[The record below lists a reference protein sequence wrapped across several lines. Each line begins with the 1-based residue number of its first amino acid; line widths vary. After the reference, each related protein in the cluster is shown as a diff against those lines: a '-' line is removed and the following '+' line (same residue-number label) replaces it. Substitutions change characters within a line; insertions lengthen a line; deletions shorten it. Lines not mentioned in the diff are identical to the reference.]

1 MNKKPYFIDA
11 DQKKI
16 AYWEKTTNEIPPFM
30 KKEDMLSN
38 ISEIFSRRSREF
50 LGIEL
55 RDNVGQD
62 YVSQKNIKNWIYD
75 FIISDPS
82 EKLFNEL
89 PDFLWRVMKEDKPV
103 VISNKK
109 KRYEE
114 AVKKF
119 ELEER
124 INQQMKYK
132 KDDITTK
139 IMSNW
144 FTILYHMNE
153 RELIQD
159 LQLVYDNND
168 DRSNVYDLYIK
179 MQSQFPAKE
188 PPVVRPQAYEWKTKK
203 KTIAP
208 FETPDY

>member
-1 MNKKPYFIDA
+1 
-11 DQKKI
+11 
-16 AYWEKTTNEIPPFM
+16 
-30 KKEDMLSN
+30 
-38 ISEIFSRRSREF
+38 
-50 LGIEL
+50 
-55 RDNVGQD
+55 
-62 YVSQKNIKNWIYD
+62 
-75 FIISDPS
+75 
-82 EKLFNEL
+82 
-89 PDFLWRVMKEDKPV
+89 MKEDKPV

-144 FTILYHMNE
+144 FAILYHMNE

-179 MQSQFPAKE
+179 CNLSFQLKMNQWFDHKLMSGKLKRSQLLLLRFQIINALLWHHLTKRLFLAHIYDNAIQFHYEVCSNEAHKLPLRHIGHKNISSPFIAYINATNIRAK
-188 PPVVRPQAYEWKTKK
+188 VIKTPR
-203 KTIAP
+203 T
-208 FETPDY
+208 E